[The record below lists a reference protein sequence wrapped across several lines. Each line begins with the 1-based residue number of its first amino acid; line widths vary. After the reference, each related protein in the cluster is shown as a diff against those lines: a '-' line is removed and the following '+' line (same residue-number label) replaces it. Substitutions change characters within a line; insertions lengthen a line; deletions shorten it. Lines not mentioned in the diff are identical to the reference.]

1 MSGWARGGEGA
12 AARHRVAT
20 KHRENFLFFLSSYGC
35 RFRQPQLKKKIQK
48 LPHVAAR
55 SPPPPRAPDM
65 IHSFA

>member
-35 RFRQPQLKKKIQK
+35 RFRQPQLKKKYK
-48 LPHVAAR
+48 NCHT
-55 SPPPPRAPDM
+55 SPRGALRRRAPLT
-65 IHSFA
+65 